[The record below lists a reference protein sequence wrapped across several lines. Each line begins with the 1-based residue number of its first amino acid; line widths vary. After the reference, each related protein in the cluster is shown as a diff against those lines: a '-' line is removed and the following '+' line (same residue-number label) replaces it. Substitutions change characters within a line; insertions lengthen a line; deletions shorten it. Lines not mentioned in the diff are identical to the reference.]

1 MPAGAN
7 CKIWRRAARAEEQAV
22 HTGGKVR
29 ISQDLLQ
36 VVDEIGEF
44 QRRDTLELLRTG
56 ALEEDVFALDRIYVR
71 REESLRLHPT

>member
-7 CKIWRRAARAEEQAV
+7 CKIWRRVARAKEHAV
-22 HTGGKVR
+22 HSGGKVR